1 MRRKNPKIKASVMKG
16 QAHELTKSPQ
26 VVVDEAPV
34 ANRRYSRLPVGATRV
49 APIVNRLYRGLLV
62 RWAAALSMAV
72 ANSRSFALRH
82 FPQKDSLIR

>member
-34 ANRRYSRLPVGATRV
+34 ANRRYSRLPVGATSV

-62 RWAAALSMAV
+62 RLAATLAMALPPVHELAINTLAQFLPLV
-72 ANSRSFALRH
+72 
-82 FPQKDSLIR
+82 